1 MRVFSAARMLAGIT
15 SFPMRIIP
23 AMNLSRN
30 AEGTNAGGSTPCM
43 ARRRF
48 EPCRGLAL

>member
-1 MRVFSAARMLAGIT
+1 MLVGIT

-30 AEGTNAGGSTPCM
+30 AEGTNAGGSTSYEDPG
-43 ARRRF
+43 RRF
-48 EPCRGLAL
+48 ESCRSLTP